1 MLQRILSGVVTRI
14 ETFLGVPLPHL
25 RLMIREAPGA
35 LVPTFLLMPIGAY
48 GKRVPADVLHMARI
62 GGARAQDCGEC
73 LQIAV
78 NMALRD
84 GLPAAKVEAAIGS
97 GDGLSPHQ
105 LQALEFGTR
114 VGAGTDDPEGRQAIR
129 EAWGERGVIELAMA
143 VAGAVVFPVMKRGM
157 GMAVSC
163 SVAGPVVRTAAT
175 RHDARESAG
184 AAV

>member
-1 MLQRILSGVVTRI
+1 MLQRTLSGLVTRL

-35 LVPTFLLMPIGAY
+35 LVPTFLMMPIGAY

-62 GGARAQDCGEC
+62 GGAQAQDCGEC

-84 GLPAAKVEAAIGS
+84 GLSDATVEAAIGS
-97 GDGLSPHQ
+97 GDGLSTQ
-105 LQALEFGTR
+105 QRQALDFGIR
-114 VGAGTDDPEGRQAIR
+114 VGAGADDPEGRQAIR
-129 EAWGERGVIELAMA
+129 DAWGERGVVEMAMA
-143 VAGAVVFPVMKRGM
+143 VAGAVVFPVMKRGL

-163 SVAGPVVRTAAT
+163 SVAGPAVAT
-175 RHDARESAG
+175 NRDAREPAG
-184 AAV
+184 AVV